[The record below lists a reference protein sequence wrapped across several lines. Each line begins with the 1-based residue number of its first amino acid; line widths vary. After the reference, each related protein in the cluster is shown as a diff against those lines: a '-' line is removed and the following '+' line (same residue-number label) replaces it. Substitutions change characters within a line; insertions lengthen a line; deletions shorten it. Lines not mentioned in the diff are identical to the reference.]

1 MGQFFSE
8 LEKITKASK
17 NEPMKN
23 HTTFKIG
30 GPAKYF
36 ASPGSKDELK
46 AILKLAKEYGIK
58 TFVFGK
64 GSNLLVS
71 DSGID
76 GLAVHLGERFSK
88 VEVCGEEIRALSGA
102 SLAQIAKI
110 ALSEGL
116 SGFAFAAGI
125 PGSLGGAVYMNA
137 GAYGGE
143 MKDVVKES
151 YYLDENLNEY
161 KVTEHFF
168 GKRRSI
174 YSDTEYIITEAV
186 IKLRPGSREE
196 IKKEMAD
203 YAARRREKQPLNMPS
218 AGSVFKRPEGHFAGA
233 LIEGANLKG
242 VSVGGAKVSEK
253 HAGFIVNTGNAKAS
267 DVSELIRIIKDKVY
281 EKYKVELETEIK
293 FI

>member
-8 LEKITKASK
+8 LEKITKAK
-17 NEPMKN
+17 ENEPMKN

-46 AILKLAKEYGIK
+46 EVLKLAKKYGVK

-76 GLAVHLGERFSK
+76 GLAVHLGDRFSDIR
-88 VEVCGEEIRALSGA
+88 VCGDEIRALSGA
-102 SLAQIAKI
+102 SLAMIAKR
-110 ALSEGL
+110 ALKEGL
-116 SGFAFAAGI
+116 KGFAFAAGI

-151 YYLDENLNEY
+151 FFLDGDFNEN

-174 YSDTEYIITEAV
+174 YTDTENIITEAV
-186 IKLRPGSREE
+186 IKLRPGSRED

-203 YAARRREKQPLNMPS
+203 YAERRREKQPLDMPS
-218 AGSVFKRPEGHFAGA
+218 AGSVFKRPEGYFAGA

-242 VSVGGAKVSEK
+242 VSFGGAKVSEK
-253 HAGFIVNTGNAKAS
+253 HAGFIVNTGSATAS
-267 DVSELIRIIKDKVY
+267 DVLKLIGFIKDKVY